1 MFLITVIRS
10 GNSGNEIERQLI
22 SDYTEAK
29 NFFDQQKGYLIQ
41 ETVDDNDL
49 SEEEKMDYIKEITTD
64 YSVND
69 YLDSAI
75 DPDNEWSIYLEKVDQ
90 PEENE
95 PCVTRLE
102 ILLVNA
108 IDLLANEGYEDWK
121 IKQELGLTDE
131 EFEKYAREFYPEEEE

>member
-1 MFLITVIRS
+1 MFLITIIRS
-10 GNSGNEIERQLI
+10 GNSGSEIERNLI

-41 ETVDDNDL
+41 ETVDDNGL
-49 SEEEKMDYIKEITTD
+49 SEEEKMNYIEEIITD

-90 PEENE
+90 QEENE
-95 PCVTRLE
+95 PSVTRLE
-102 ILLVNA
+102 ILLMNA
-108 IDLLANEGYEDWK
+108 IDLLVNEGYEDWQ
-121 IKQELGLTDE
+121 IKEELGLNDE
-131 EFEKYAREFYPEEEE
+131 EFEKYYPKEEK